1 MTENNFWHSSWF
13 HLKSWDE
20 SSQKSMHKNVGV
32 FGSIYG
38 GPQAGRR
45 NPLTFIGKFS
55 PFP

>member
-32 FGSIYG
+32 SLAPYMEVLKQEEEIRLHLY
-38 GPQAGRR
+38 
-45 NPLTFIGKFS
+45 I
-55 PFP
+55 